1 MNSSKVLEKI
11 VIKHKE
17 RKDLPTPLE
26 VAIKK
31 INIGFIGELDIKPCK
46 NYKFHVCII
55 KPKITSGQKFLR
67 FTKFAK

>member
-1 MNSSKVLEKI
+1 MENV
-11 VIKHKE
+11 VVKHEE

-55 KPKITSGQKFLR
+55 KPNIT
-67 FTKFAK
+67 